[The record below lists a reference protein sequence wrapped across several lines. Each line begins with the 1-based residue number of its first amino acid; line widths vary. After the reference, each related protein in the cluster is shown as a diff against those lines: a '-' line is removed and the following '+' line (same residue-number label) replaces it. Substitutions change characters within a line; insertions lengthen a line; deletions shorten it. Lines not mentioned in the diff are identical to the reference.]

1 MDKHVLGVLVPS
13 ASASTVLKGL
23 DVNGEIFPAL
33 LDGLLQG
40 IYFSTQMPLPLEFV

>member
-1 MDKHVLGVLVPS
+1 MDKHVLGVLVPN

-23 DVNGEIFPAL
+23 DVNGEIFPTL

-40 IYFSTQMPLPLEFV
+40 IYFSTQMPLSLEFV